1 MAQVTKWRQ
10 GHSNAWPPI
19 QAAALT
25 APFTIRGKVVK
36 VYPLKVDLDEQKT
49 KEDEASKKVGGNAK
63 DDRPKSLSFTAIEL
77 KVASFTRLPADG
89 EDVADRG
96 VSAAEFRM
104 NLDAAFTE
112 YWLGDVEGQKAKGKN
127 TAHMQTGPDQFVF
140 WAESK
145 ALSSIDPKKDL
156 AVGAEISLTTECSTL
171 CVSYFGESKK
181 EKAGGIKLNQS
192 ALNAMIKSA
201 DKTAAD
207 DSDGWE

>member
-1 MAQVTKWRQ
+1 
-10 GHSNAWPPI
+10 
-19 QAAALT
+19 
-25 APFTIRGKVVK
+25 
-36 VYPLKVDLDEQKT
+36 
-49 KEDEASKKVGGNAK
+49 
-63 DDRPKSLSFTAIEL
+63 
-77 KVASFTRLPADG
+77 
-89 EDVADRG
+89 
-96 VSAAEFRM
+96 
-104 NLDAAFTE
+104 
-112 YWLGDVEGQKAKGKN
+112 
-127 TAHMQTGPDQFVF
+127 MQTGPDQFVF